1 MERKLPLSV
10 AIITKDEEE
19 SLPACLQ
26 SVSFAD
32 DVVVVDSGSTD
43 KTVEIAKRLG
53 ARVFI
58 EEWKG
63 YGPQKNM
70 AVARCLHEWVLI
82 LDADER
88 LSSGAKET
96 IEKAISGNNAGADAY
111 SLQRKNFLNGRW
123 IKRLGWW
130 PDELVRLVRKDKGS
144 FASLVHEKW
153 TAQGGVSRL
162 NAAIEHHPFTGYEE
176 MLKKLNEYSGLAATE
191 LFRSGKRASSLTPFT
206 HGAVSFAKMYFL
218 KLGFL
223 EGFDGFIIAATN
235 AGGSFFKYAKLK
247 ELQDRDEKN
256 SKTR

>member
-26 SVSFAD
+26 SVSFSD
-32 DVVVVDSGSTD
+32 DIVVVDSGSKD
-43 KTVEIAKRLG
+43 RTVEIAEKAG
-53 ARVFI
+53 CRVFI

-63 YGPQKNM
+63 YGPQKNL
-70 AVARCLHEWVLI
+70 AVSRCLNDWVLI
-82 LDADER
+82 LDADEI
-88 LSSGAKET
+88 LAPGARSLF
-96 IEKAISGNNAGADAY
+96 EKAIGKGDPGVTAY
-111 SLQRKNFLNGRW
+111 SVQRKNFLNGKW

-130 PDELVRLVRKDKGS
+130 PDDLVRLVKKDQGS
-144 FASLVHEKW
+144 FASVVHESW
-153 TAQGGVSRL
+153 TTRGTTAPL
-162 NAAIEHHPFTGYEE
+162 NAVIEHHPFTGYQE
-176 MLKKLNEYSGLAATE
+176 MLKKLNEYSGLGAAE
-191 LFRSGKRASSLTPFT
+191 LFRSGKKAGSLAPFT
-206 HGAVSFAKMYFL
+206 HGAAMFVKMYFL

-247 ELQDRDEKN
+247 ELRDRDEKN